1 MTTHQD
7 IQTDCALI
15 ALDWGT
21 SSLRCYRFDRNG
33 QVIERRAHPWGIMN
47 LPAVEHGEDA
57 HAPYR
62 VALQAA
68 CGDWLEAAPQAPLI
82 AAGMVGSKQ
91 GWREAAYLN
100 VPLSPDLIGSKL
112 TEVDTGLGRPLW
124 IVPGLLQTSTLPNV
138 MRGEETQV
146 IGALQ
151 TRHER
156 ELLIGLPGTHSK
168 WVRVVAGRIEHFDTF
183 MTGEVYGA
191 LCAHTIL
198 GRTMHK
204 PDAADDAAFLR
215 GARVALA
222 PEGKSGVL
230 SNIFS
235 SRTLGLTGE
244 LAAEA
249 QPDYLSGLLIGHE
262 LAALKTLYPAQA
274 PAIVLI
280 GDAGLCRRY
289 QLALDLFGLGPV
301 SQADAA
307 TEVGLWVL
315 ARHAGLVA

>member
-1 MTTHQD
+1 MTMNQEHNQ
-7 IQTDCALI
+7 DCALI

-21 SSLRCYRFDRNG
+21 SSLRCYRFDGHG
-33 QVIERRAHPWGIMN
+33 QVVERRAHPWGIMN
-47 LPAVEHGEDA
+47 LPAVGHGEDA

-62 VALQAA
+62 AALEAA
-68 CGDWLEAAPQAPLI
+68 CGDWLKAAPRAPLI

-100 VPLSPDLIGSKL
+100 VPLAPALIARQL

-124 IVPGLLQTSTLPNV
+124 IVPGLLEHGALPNV

-151 TRHER
+151 TRQER

-168 WVRVVAGRIEHFDTF
+168 WVRVVEGRIEHFDTF

-191 LCAHTIL
+191 LCGHTIL

-204 PDAADDAAFLR
+204 PEVADDAAFLR
-215 GARVALA
+215 GAGVAQSA
-222 PEGKSGVL
+222 QGKSGVL

-244 LAAEA
+244 LAAQA

-262 LAALKTLYPAQA
+262 IAALKNLYPAA

-280 GDAGLCRRY
+280 GDTGLCRRY
-289 QLALDLFGLGPV
+289 QLALDLYGLGPA
-301 SQADAA
+301 SQADGA
-307 TEVGLWVL
+307 TEAGLWVL
-315 ARHAGLVA
+315 AQHAGLLA